1 MSGINSMLAG
11 RLAPSVRDIGGSI
24 PVQGS
29 VTPPGQG
36 PGSSQSDVFD
46 QGQWW
51 RNRTQ
56 AKTFPSPTAAQCGC
70 NTCPRCAARVYGV
83 QDRVSSPDRISS
95 SAAEEQSAAIRDS
108 GAAAG
113 ETAGLQQTGDQTSA
127 ADPSPQDRKV
137 AAAATMA
144 ITQARQEIMEE
155 QQDLESQKNV
165 VEAGARYG
173 AVSGQEPSG
182 MDGAEETSGQAVSPQ
197 ALQRNNAN
205 SISRYTNT
213 TPRIQSGG
221 LDLTA

>member
-95 SAAEEQSAAIRDS
+95 SAAEEQ
-108 GAAAG
+108 
-113 ETAGLQQTGDQTSA
+113 
-127 ADPSPQDRKV
+127 
-137 AAAATMA
+137 
-144 ITQARQEIMEE
+144 
-155 QQDLESQKNV
+155 QDLESQKNV